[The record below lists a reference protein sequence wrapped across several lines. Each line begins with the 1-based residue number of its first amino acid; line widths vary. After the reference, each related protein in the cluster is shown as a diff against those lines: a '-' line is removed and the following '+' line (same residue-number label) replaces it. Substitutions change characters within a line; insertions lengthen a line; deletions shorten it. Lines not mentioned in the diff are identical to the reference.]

1 MVRPELRPG
10 ADPRA
15 REIEALKGMVAE
27 QAPRLDEQARKLAEQ
42 ACKLDEQA
50 DQIVLLLNENIDL
63 RATIVRLNTDKEEL
77 EVELRLRKKA
87 SRKPDVKPP
96 AESGKVRGGLAGQEK
111 GKEKEKG
118 KGGGGAAGKRHR
130 GRKRGR
136 DTAERVEVCIEDPPE
151 GSHRKDFVERYVQ
164 VLRIDTRHV
173 VYRLERRILPDGTI
187 VTAEL
192 PTPATGN
199 FSASVASF
207 ALMAYHEGQSTM
219 PRVARMLRGFGLD
232 ISGRQVKRLLTQGKD
247 LFIREADAVLR
258 AGVAGARWL
267 SVDDTGGRHKG
278 RASPC
283 TSLGND
289 HFCIFRTTRS
299 KSRLNFID
307 LLCGGLEDHVVNAH
321 SLQYWQDH
329 TLGERAH
336 EQLSEGESRFLN
348 TKAWNDH
355 LDELGILGKRTRLI
369 ATEGARYGALF
380 DNGRLREGTVI
391 LSDGAGQFNL
401 GDDHALCWV
410 HIDRLFREWPSLSP
424 HTQGWIDRIRSDIS
438 AIYRKLGTHAQE
450 PGAALRA
457 EIEAN
462 FDSCFGAETRIDAL
476 DELLA
481 RVNAHRNKLLLALD
495 HPELPLHNNARECDI
510 RPYVTRRKVSSG
522 TRSEN
527 GRLSRDAFQ
536 SLIKTAAKHG
546 YSASDYLNNRF
557 GIPGAPDVPWLPV
570 LAPQC
575 E

>member
-1 MVRPELRPG
+1 MVQPKPRPG
-10 ADPRA
+10 ADPRVQ
-15 REIEALKGMVAE
+15 EIKALKGMV
-27 QAPRLDEQARKLAEQ
+27 AEQ

-50 DQIVLLLNENIDL
+50 DQIVLLINENIDL
-63 RATIVRLNTDKEEL
+63 RATIVRLNEDKEEL

-96 AESGKVRGGLAGQEK
+96 TESGKVRGGLAGKEK
-111 GKEKEKG
+111 GKG
-118 KGGGGAAGKRHR
+118 KGGGGAAGKRRR

-136 DTAERVEVCIEDPPE
+136 DTAERVEVLIEDPPK

-164 VLRIDTRHV
+164 VLRIDTQHL
-173 VYRLERRILPDGTI
+173 VYRLERRILPDGTT
-187 VTAEL
+187 VTAKL

-199 FSASVASF
+199 FSSTVASF
-207 ALMAYHEGQSTM
+207 ALLAYHEGQSTM

-247 LFIREADAVLR
+247 PFIREADAVLR
-258 AGVAGARWL
+258 AGVAGAQWL
-267 SVDDTGGRHKG
+267 SVDDTGGRHEG

-289 HFCIFRTTRS
+289 RFCIFRTTRTR
-299 KSRLNFID
+299 SRLNFID
-307 LLCGGLEDHVVNAH
+307 LLCSGLEDHVINAH
-321 SLQYWQDH
+321 TLQYWQDH
-329 TLGERAH
+329 ALVKRAH
-336 EQLSEGESRFLN
+336 EQLSEGESRFRN
-348 TKAWNDH
+348 TRAWNDH
-355 LDELGILGKRTRLI
+355 LDELGIRGQRTRLI
-369 ATEGARYGALF
+369 TTGGARYGALF

-424 HTQGWIDRIRSDIS
+424 HTQGRIDRIRSDIS
-438 AIYRKLGTHAQE
+438 AIYRKLGTHAQQPE
-450 PGAALRA
+450 AALRA
-457 EIEAN
+457 EIEAT
-462 FDSCFGAETRIDAL
+462 FDSRFGAETRIDTL

-495 HPELPLHNNARECDI
+495 HPELPLHNNARESDI
-510 RPYVTRRKVSSG
+510 RPCVTRRKVSSG

-536 SLIKTAAKHG
+536 SLIRTAARHG
-546 YSASDYLNNRF
+546 YSAADYLNNRL

-570 LAPQC
+570 LAPQL

>member
-15 REIEALKGMVAE
+15 QEIKALKGMVAE
-27 QAPRLDEQARKLAEQ
+27 QA
-42 ACKLDEQA
+42 
-50 DQIVLLLNENIDL
+50 DQIVLLINENIDL
-63 RATIVRLNTDKEEL
+63 RATIVRLNEDKEEL

-87 SRKPDVKPP
+87 SPKPDIKPP

-111 GKEKEKG
+111 GKGKG
-118 KGGGGAAGKRHR
+118 KGGGGAAGKRRR

-232 ISGRQVKRLLTQGKD
+232 ISGRQVKRLPAQGKD

-299 KSRLNFID
+299 RSRLNFID

-321 SLQYWQDH
+321 SLQYWRDH
-329 TLGERAH
+329 ALVKRAH
-336 EQLSEGESRFLN
+336 EQLSEGESRFQEHQGMEPSPRRAGDPRPKDPPHRHRGRPLRRS
-348 TKAWNDH
+348 
-355 LDELGILGKRTRLI
+355 LRQRT
-369 ATEGARYGALF
+369 
-380 DNGRLREGTVI
+380 
-391 LSDGAGQFNL
+391 
-401 GDDHALCWV
+401 
-410 HIDRLFREWPSLSP
+410 
-424 HTQGWIDRIRSDIS
+424 
-438 AIYRKLGTHAQE
+438 
-450 PGAALRA
+450 
-457 EIEAN
+457 
-462 FDSCFGAETRIDAL
+462 
-476 DELLA
+476 
-481 RVNAHRNKLLLALD
+481 
-495 HPELPLHNNARECDI
+495 
-510 RPYVTRRKVSSG
+510 
-522 TRSEN
+522 
-527 GRLSRDAFQ
+527 
-536 SLIKTAAKHG
+536 TA
-546 YSASDYLNNRF
+546 
-557 GIPGAPDVPWLPV
+557 
-570 LAPQC
+570 
-575 E
+575 

>member
-1 MVRPELRPG
+1 MVQPKPRPG

-15 REIEALKGMVAE
+15 QEIKALKGMVAE
-27 QAPRLDEQARKLAEQ
+27 QA
-42 ACKLDEQA
+42 CKLDEQTCKLDEQT
-50 DQIVLLLNENIDL
+50 DQIVLLINENIDL
-63 RATIVRLNTDKEEL
+63 RATIVRLNEDKEEL

-87 SRKPDVKPP
+87 SPKPDVKPP
-96 AESGKVRGGLAGQEK
+96 DQSGKVRGGLAGQEK
-111 GKEKEKG
+111 EKEKEKGKG
-118 KGGGGAAGKRHR
+118 KGGGGAAGKRRR

-136 DTAERVEVCIEDPPE
+136 DTAERVEVLIKDPPK

-164 VLRIDTRHV
+164 VLRIDTQHL
-173 VYRLERRILPDGTI
+173 VYRLERRILPDGTT
-187 VTAEL
+187 VTAKL

-199 FSASVASF
+199 FSSTVESF
-207 ALMAYHEGQSTM
+207 ALLAYHEGQSTM

-247 LFIREADAVLR
+247 PFIREADAVLR
-258 AGVAGARWL
+258 AGVAGAQWL
-267 SVDDTGGRHKG
+267 SVDDTGGRHEG

-289 HFCIFRTTRS
+289 RFCIFRTTRS
-299 KSRLNFID
+299 RSRLNFID
-307 LLCGGLEDHVVNAH
+307 LLCSGLEDHVIDAH
-321 SLQYWQDH
+321 TLQYWQDH
-329 TLGERAH
+329 ALGKLAH
-336 EQLSEGESRFLN
+336 EQLSEGESRFRN
-348 TKAWNDH
+348 TRAWNDH
-355 LDELGILGKRTRLI
+355 LDELGIRGKRTRLI
-369 ATEGARYGALF
+369 ATGGARYGALF

-424 HTQGWIDRIRSDIS
+424 HTQGRIDRIRSDIS
-438 AIYRKLGTHAQE
+438 AIYRKLGTHARQPE
-450 PGAALRA
+450 AALRA
-457 EIEAN
+457 EIEAT
-462 FDSCFGAETRIDAL
+462 FDNRFGRKTGIDAL

-495 HPELPLHNNARECDI
+495 HPELPLHNNARESDI

-546 YSASDYLNNRF
+546 YSAADYLNNRL

-570 LAPQC
+570 LAPQL